1 MARTHF
7 NAITGQS
14 YPFTAEEETAR
25 DAEEAAWAEK
35 QTEAA
40 KTLYQKKR
48 TGEAATSAEDTKY
61 PSVGDQLDLLFHA
74 IEADTDLKTKFADF
88 YNAIK
93 TVKDAYPKP

>member
-1 MARTHF
+1 MARYHTI
-7 NAITGQS
+7 NGKQV
-14 YPFTAEEETAR
+14 PFTAAEETAR
-25 DAEEAAWAEK
+25 DAEEAAWAAKE
-35 QTEAA
+35 TELA
-40 KTLYQKKR
+40 KTLYQRKR
-48 TGEAATSAEDTKY
+48 TGEAATSAEAIKY